1 MASNIGEFSV
11 GQRSIGRAAV
21 LAIGTAVPPNTVEQ
35 GSYPDYY
42 FRITNSEHMTELK
55 EKFKRICEKTTIKK
69 RHMFLTEEML
79 KKHPNICTYMAP
91 TLDVRQAMLI
101 AEVPRLGKEAAVK
114 AIQEWD
120 QPKSSITHLIFST
133 IGGVDLPGADYQV
146 IKLLGLSPSVQRVML
161 YQQGCFG
168 GGATLRIAKDIA
180 ENNKGARVLV
190 ICCEMSVVLFRGPGS
205 GTQIDNLVGQALFG
219 DGAAAV
225 IVGADPLPNVEK
237 AVFEIASAFET
248 ILPDSEGA
256 VEGHL
261 KEMGLTI
268 QLQPRLPTLV
278 STNIEKILIEAFGQ
292 LGIWDWN
299 SIFFIVHPGGP
310 AILNQMEER
319 LKLKTEK
326 LQACKYVLSEYG
338 NMSSA
343 SVLFV
348 MDEMRKKSKEEG
360 LATTGEGLEWGVLL
374 GIGPGITIDAL
385 VLHSVP
391 ISA

>member
-35 GSYPDYY
+35 SSYPDYY

-79 KKHPNICTYMAP
+79 KEHPNICTHMAP

-101 AEVPRLGKEAAVK
+101 AEVPRLGKAAAVK

-190 ICCEMSVVLFRGPGS
+190 ICCEMSVVLFRGPGT
-205 GTQIDNLVGQALFG
+205 GTHIDNLVGQALFA

-225 IVGADPLPNVEK
+225 IVGADPFPNIEK

-292 LGIWDWN
+292 LAISDWN

-310 AILNQMEER
+310 STL
-319 LKLKTEK
+319 
-326 LQACKYVLSEYG
+326 C
-338 NMSSA
+338 
-343 SVLFV
+343 
-348 MDEMRKKSKEEG
+348 
-360 LATTGEGLEWGVLL
+360 
-374 GIGPGITIDAL
+374 
-385 VLHSVP
+385 
-391 ISA
+391 